1 MNIFRIFFESGLAVQ
16 IIMVILVFF
25 SIWSWAIFF
34 KKIYDLRVT
43 KRKAREFLKS
53 FRFPADIEKIYNL
66 GYSLNG
72 NIYGRVLKSGLEE
85 FKFLKNNV
93 SSRALEMADNIKLA
107 MDRAKTAEIDS
118 LENSLPFLGTI
129 VAASPF
135 LGLLGTVWG
144 IMEAF
149 LEIRARGSAHI
160 MVVAPG
166 ITDALI
172 STVYGLLVAIPALV
186 FNNLLR
192 SQIIKIDSEL
202 DNFISEAFA
211 NLKRGLIEKE

>member
-1 MNIFRIFFESGLAVQ
+1 MNIFRIFLESGIAVQ
-16 IIMVILVFF
+16 IIMVVLVFF
-25 SIWSWAIFF
+25 SFWSWAIFF
-34 KKIYDLRVT
+34 KKIYDLRIT
-43 KRKAREFLKS
+43 KRKAKEFFKS
-53 FRFPADIEKIYNL
+53 FRFSGNVQEIYNL
-66 GYSLNG
+66 GYLLDN
-72 NIYGRVLKSGLEE
+72 NIYGRILRSGVEE
-85 FKFLKNNV
+85 FRFLKTNLG
-93 SSRALEMADNIKLA
+93 SRALEMSDNIKLA
-107 MDRAKTAEIDS
+107 MERTKASEIES
-118 LENSLPFLGTI
+118 LENSLPLLGTI

-172 STVYGLLVAIPALV
+172 STVYGLLVAIPALI

-192 SQIIKIDSEL
+192 SRIIGIESQL

-211 NLKRGLIEKE
+211 NLKRGLVEKK

>member
-1 MNIFRIFFESGLAVQ
+1 MNIFRIFLESGIAVQ

-25 SIWSWAIFF
+25 SIWSWATFF
-34 KKIYDLRVT
+34 KKMYDLRVT
-43 KRKAREFLKS
+43 KRQSQEFLKS
-53 FRFPADIEKIYNL
+53 FRFNKNIKEMHNL
-66 GYSLNG
+66 GYLLN
-72 NIYGRVLKSGLEE
+72 NNPYGRVLKSGLEE
-85 FKFLKNNV
+85 FKFLKANA
-93 SSRALEMADNIKLA
+93 SLKALEMADNMKLA
-107 MDRAKTAEIDS
+107 MDRTKASEIES
-118 LENSLPFLGTI
+118 LEIGLPVLGTI

-149 LEIRARGSAHI
+149 LQIRARGSAHI

-172 STVYGLLVAIPALV
+172 STVYGLLVAIPALI

-192 SQIIKIDSEL
+192 SRIISMDSQL
-202 DNFISEAFA
+202 DNFISEVYG
-211 NLKRGLIEKE
+211 NLKRRLIETE

>member
-1 MNIFRIFFESGLAVQ
+1 MNIFSIFLESGIAVQ

-25 SIWSWAIFF
+25 SVWSWAIFF
-34 KKIYDLRVT
+34 KKIYDLRAA
-43 KRKAREFLKS
+43 KKQIKAFLNKFG
-53 FRFPADIEKIYNL
+53 FRGNIEKTSNL
-66 GYSLNG
+66 GYLLDN
-72 NIYGRVLKSGLEE
+72 NPYGRVLKSGLEE
-85 FKFLKNNV
+85 FRFIKTNAGAK
-93 SSRALEMADNIKLA
+93 AIQMADSIKLA
-107 MDRAKTAEIDS
+107 MDRAKESEIEDM
-118 LENSLPFLGTI
+118 ENNLPILGTI
-129 VAASPF
+129 VTASPF

-172 STVYGLLVAIPALV
+172 STVYGLLVAIPALI

-192 SQIIKIDSEL
+192 SRIVRMESHLDS
-202 DNFISEAFA
+202 FISEAFA
-211 NLKRGLIEKE
+211 NLKRGLIEEG

>member
-1 MNIFRIFFESGLAVQ
+1 MNIFRIFFESGIAVQ

-34 KKIYDLRVT
+34 KKMYDLRVT
-43 KRKAREFLKS
+43 RRKAQEFLKS
-53 FRFPADIEKIYNL
+53 FRFHGDVEKIYNL
-66 GYSLNG
+66 GYSLKN
-72 NIYGRVLKSGLEE
+72 NIYGRVLESGLEE
-85 FKFLKNNV
+85 FKFIKANISN
-93 SSRALEMADNIKLA
+93 RALEMADNMKLA
-107 MDRAKTAEIDS
+107 MDRTKEAEIES

-192 SQIIKIDSEL
+192 SRIIGIESQL
-202 DNFISEAFA
+202 DKFISEAFA
-211 NLKRGLIEKE
+211 NLKRGLLEKE

>member
-1 MNIFRIFFESGLAVQ
+1 MNIFRIFLESGIAVQ
-16 IIMVILVFF
+16 IMMVILIFF

-43 KRKAREFLKS
+43 KRNAQEFLKS
-53 FRFPADIEKIYNL
+53 FRFHENIEKIYSL
-66 GYSLNG
+66 GYLLNN
-72 NIYGRVLKSGLEE
+72 NIYGRVLESGLEE
-85 FKFLKNNV
+85 FKFLKANV
-93 SSRALEMADNIKLA
+93 SGRALEMSDNIKLA
-107 MDRAKTAEIDS
+107 MDRAKAAEIES

-192 SQIIKIDSEL
+192 SRIIGIESQL